1 MVISF
6 SPPRFT
12 GRTRT
17 RFIETVILPTC
28 GGELC
33 SVCATVTFCE
43 AVEMKGKLT
52 RIGMIRARTIA
63 GYCAAATV
71 MQRRSKRILLRM
83 RIDSSSFQSFSPPP
97 AADR

>member
-33 SVCATVTFCE
+33 SVCATVTFRE
-43 AVEMKGKLT
+43 AVEMKGK
-52 RIGMIRARTIA
+52 
-63 GYCAAATV
+63 
-71 MQRRSKRILLRM
+71 
-83 RIDSSSFQSFSPPP
+83 
-97 AADR
+97 